1 MARKNP
7 PVAEPPLCTGKKSK
21 EPRGGV
27 EVMCTPRG
35 TARRTTLLD
44 KAAPPQAEAL
54 LAGAVRL
61 SAKVDPVGATLRI
74 AIGTAVLKKVPAAS
88 IRLFRF
94 ESSNGSLQLVPHS
107 SFDAA
112 TLDGGD
118 PWGGLTQRTRRR
130 LGAAAKRRCGQVAE
144 ARDGAEGQPQDPVH
158 RREDGHRLGLDFR
171 LHQRQAQILAHP
183 RHDRAGEQQ

>member
-118 PWGGLTQRTRRR
+118 PRAASHGEPGGASVLLPT
-130 LGAAAKRRCGQVAE
+130 GDVAE
-144 ARDGAEGQPQDPVH
+144 WP
-158 RREDGHRLGLDFR
+158 RLAMGLKGNHKTRYIVAKMGTDS
-171 LHQRQAQILAHP
+171 
-183 RHDRAGEQQ
+183 G